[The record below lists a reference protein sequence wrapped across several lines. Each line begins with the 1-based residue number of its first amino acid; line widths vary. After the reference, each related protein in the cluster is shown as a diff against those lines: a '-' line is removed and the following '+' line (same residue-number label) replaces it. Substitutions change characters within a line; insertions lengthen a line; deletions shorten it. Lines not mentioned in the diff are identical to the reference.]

1 MAVSRFDERF
11 VYTSG
16 AAHPRLATTATAVV
30 GRRFMATA
38 SSGCCGCF
46 AVALRSKLRS
56 NMYAGTLYVRVCVR
70 LNTYALCRQVFKN
83 SF

>member
-38 SSGCCGCF
+38 VSGCCGCF

-56 NMYAGTLYVRVCVR
+56 NMYAGTLCVCVCVP

>member
-16 AAHPRLATTATAVV
+16 AAHPRLAATAVV

-38 SSGCCGCF
+38 TSGCCGCF

-56 NMYAGTLYVRVCVR
+56 NMYAGTLYVCVCVR

>member
-16 AAHPRLATTATAVV
+16 AAHPRLVATATATAVV

-38 SSGCCGCF
+38 ASGCCGCF

-56 NMYAGTLYVRVCVR
+56 NMYAGTLYVCVCVR
-70 LNTYALCRQVFKN
+70 LNTYA
-83 SF
+83 